1 MFNFKESY
9 MLLSV
14 SQGPSVP
21 YQFLE
26 NIGKVPDQLYS
37 MIDALGRIQPGKWV
51 RQ

>member
-26 NIGKVPDQLYS
+26 NRNEHSCMQF
-37 MIDALGRIQPGKWV
+37 LGLRS
-51 RQ
+51 